1 MEGICIDVA
10 DIKSWK
16 IVKDVPYVYDI
27 EIEDNHNYFIN
38 VGNDVCVHN
47 SSKTYSIIQ
56 FWIRYALEH
65 QDRTRRVIV
74 SRLKATWITAT
85 VLKDFMDVLKDY
97 GLYNPKQHNKSIGAG
112 VYTLYTTEF
121 WFLGLDDEQRI
132 HGMKSDAFWINE
144 AVEASF
150 DDYAQL
156 MQRCSG
162 FAILDYN
169 PSYDEH
175 WIYDKICKREKTRYM
190 HSTMLDNPL
199 IPDNAKEQILSYEP
213 TPYNI
218 EHGTAD
224 KRKWQIYG
232 LGKRASLEGLIYE
245 NWGYCNEIPKD
256 IKKRGYGMDF
266 GFSVDPTAIVDCAYD
281 NRTNTLYLDEV
292 CYRTHMESADI
303 IRFYK
308 NIPSMKVMSESA
320 DPRLISEI
328 RNSGVLI
335 YAVQKGPGS
344 LESSISVIK
353 GYRMLVTERSVNLIR
368 ELKNYTWE
376 FDEKTK
382 RFINQP
388 AKGQADHCFT
398 GDTLISTPN
407 GYKRIDLIS
416 VGDEV
421 ITSSG
426 IRKVNKVFDNG
437 LKDVLHIRL
446 IFSDFDVVLKVTP
459 EHKIK
464 TKKGWK
470 QVKDLTSGDVL
481 YTCKCL
487 TGKNT
492 NYIPVKNTSQ
502 EEVEDCTVKFG
513 NSIMVIFQ
521 RAIMF
526 IIRMKIHGIMKLK
539 ILKSLKGLSI
549 FGDTWMSVKKTP
561 ISSFNVLKGWIT
573 QGNLPMNGTI
583 LKKEENGTRI
593 KRKNKLKGLF
603 RRYIYVNGA
612 VKNLRQNLMEQIN
625 SVLTN
630 ASQRIGFIQE
640 LTMKKGFAKN
650 VDANLLSTN
659 TTKMNIAAGNAHQN
673 TIKEICLK
681 DVEILEESSQR
692 VFDLEID
699 GEHEYFANGILA
711 HNCLDAFRYW
721 VMCEIMG
728 RIIVTKNYSKEDLGL

>member
-1 MEGICIDVA
+1 MEARKVA
-10 DIKSWK
+10 
-16 IVKDVPYVYDI
+16 VTPVYQKLDAA
-27 EIEDNHNYFIN
+27 YRSGRYN
-38 VGNDVCVHN
+38 VFVLEGGSR

-97 GLYNPKQHNKSIGAG
+97 GLYSSKQHNKSIGAG

-213 TPYNI
+213 TEYNI
-218 EHGTAD
+218 QHGTAD

-245 NWGYCNEIPKD
+245 NWGYCKEIPKD

-266 GFSVDPTAIVDCAYD
+266 GFSIDPTAIVDCAYD

-398 GDTLISTPN
+398 GDTLITTED
-407 GYKRIDLIS
+407 GDKRIDEIS
-416 VGDEV
+416 VGDYV
-421 ITSSG
+421 FTSKG
-426 IRKVNKVFDNG
+426 LNKVRKIFDNG
-437 LKDVLHIRL
+437 IREVLHIRL
-446 IFSDFDVVLKVTP
+446 FFSNFTVEIMATP
-459 EHKIK
+459 DHKIK

-470 QVKDLTSGDVL
+470 PIKELKKGDVL
-481 YTCKCL
+481 YTFKYS

-492 NYIPVKNTSQ
+492 SCTPVKDTFQ
-502 EEVEDCTVKFG
+502 GDAEDCTEKCGSFITG
-513 NSIMVIFQ
+513 IFQ
-521 RAIMF
+521 KAITS
-526 IIRMKIHGIMKLK
+526 ITRMKIHGIMKSRTLNWSK
-539 ILKSLKGLSI
+539 ALNTCGFMRKNRR
-549 FGDTWMSVKKTP
+549 KTP
-561 ISSFNVLKGWIT
+561 DILIGSKQTLT
-573 QGNLPMNGTI
+573 MQERLQTNGTNQRKEGNGI
-583 LKKEENGTRI
+583 AEWLKNRLRI
-593 KRKNKLKGLF
+593 FN
-603 RRYIYVNGA
+603 RRNTSVNGA
-612 VKNLRQNLMEQIN
+612 GRSLKQSHTEQTSSVPINANLH
-625 SVLTN
+625 TD
-630 ASQRIGFIQE
+630 FIQG
-640 LTMKKGFAKN
+640 LTMKQGYARN
-650 VDANLLSTN
+650 AGENLSSTSI
-659 TTKMNIAAGNAHQN
+659 TRMSIAAGNAHPF
-673 TIKEICLK
+673 TIEEISLTG
-681 DVEILEESSQR
+681 VEMIKESSQR
-692 VFDLEID
+692 VYDLEIEN
-699 GEHEYFANGILA
+699 EHEYFANGILV